1 MCVVEQMELDL
12 SPIEDSEIEGLSKS
26 RIDCCGDSLL
36 KQRMCSWISM
46 LT

>member
-12 SPIEDSEIEGLSKS
+12 SPIEDPSEIEGLSKS

-36 KQRMCSWISM
+36 
-46 LT
+46 TNDV